1 MTDGVPGTQQAE
13 QAEDPTV
20 LVVVVNNQRDW
31 QIVQTARW
39 YRIPLQ
45 RAPKQVAAAY
55 LAFYQTAAFPDER
68 WTIRSYAPVES
79 YRLMTRR
86 QLLPDEPDHPRADDM
101 YYRVALGPLRA
112 LPHPIPSRK
121 LRRITFIPTT
131 LQHLLAAR
139 DVSELW
145 PAPAAATKLW
155 YALQAAGLE
164 AERDYEIREG
174 RVAYTVDLALFCQ
187 RGCVGVA
194 CDEPGRAAVPP
205 PWPPARGWS
214 ILRFGAAELGD
225 TAQCVRRICTQVAA
239 CGGPD
244 PLRREAGD

>member
-1 MTDGVPGTQQAE
+1 MADDIQSTQQTKQE
-13 QAEDPTV
+13 GDPPV

-31 QIVQTARW
+31 QIVLTERW

-45 RAPKQVAAAY
+45 RAPRQVAAAY
-55 LAFYQTAAFPDER
+55 LAFYQTAAFPEAR
-68 WTIRSYAPVES
+68 WAIRSYAPVES

-86 QLLPDEPDHPRADDM
+86 QLLPDEPDHPRADHL
-101 YYRVALGPLRA
+101 YYRVALGPLCA
-112 LPHPIPSRK
+112 LPRLIPSRK

-131 LQHLLAAR
+131 LQRLLAAR

-164 AERDYEIREG
+164 AECDYEIREG

-187 RGCVGVA
+187 HGGVGIA
-194 CDEPGRAAVPP
+194 CDEPGHGTALPP
-205 PWPPARGWS
+205 SLPTPGWS
-214 ILRFGAAELGD
+214 ILRFGAAELND
-225 TAQCVRRICTQVAA
+225 TAQCVRRICDQVAA

-244 PLRREAGD
+244 PLWRGADD

>member
-1 MTDGVPGTQQAE
+1 MDGMLDTQQAE
-13 QAEDPTV
+13 QVEDPPV
-20 LVVVVNNQRDW
+20 LVVVMNNQRDW

-55 LAFYQTAAFPDER
+55 LAFYQTAAFPEER
-68 WTIRSYAPVES
+68 WIIRSYASVES
-79 YRLMTRR
+79 YRLVTRR
-86 QLLPDEPDHPRADDM
+86 ELLPDEPDHPRADEL

-131 LQHLLAAR
+131 LQRLLAAR

-187 RGCVGVA
+187 RGGVGIA
-194 CDEPGRAAVPP
+194 CGEQGAAV
-205 PWPPARGWS
+205 ARSSLTFAPNWS
-214 ILRFGAAELGD
+214 ILRFGAAELAD
-225 TAQCVRRICTQVAA
+225 TAQCVRRICDQVAA
-239 CGGPD
+239 CGGLD
-244 PLRREAGD
+244 PLWREADD

>member
-1 MTDGVPGTQQAE
+1 MTDGVPDTQQTG
-13 QAEDPTV
+13 QAEDPPV
-20 LVVVVNNQRDW
+20 LVVVMNNQRDW
-31 QIVQTARW
+31 QIVQAERW

-45 RAPKQVAAAY
+45 RAPRQVAAAY
-55 LAFYQTAAFPDER
+55 LAFYQTAAFPEER

-86 QLLPDEPDHPRADDM
+86 QLLPDEPDHPRADEL

-131 LQHLLAAR
+131 WQRLLAAH

-145 PAPAAATKLW
+145 PTPAAATKLW

-174 RVAYTVDLALFCQ
+174 RVAYAVDLALFC
-187 RGCVGVA
+187 RHGGVGVA
-194 CDEPGRAAVPP
+194 CDEHGAAVDRSSLTFAPN
-205 PWPPARGWS
+205 WS
-214 ILRFGAAELGD
+214 ILRFGAAELAD
-225 TAQCVRRICTQVAA
+225 TAQCVRRICDQVAA
-239 CGGPD
+239 RGGPD
-244 PLRREAGD
+244 PLWREADD